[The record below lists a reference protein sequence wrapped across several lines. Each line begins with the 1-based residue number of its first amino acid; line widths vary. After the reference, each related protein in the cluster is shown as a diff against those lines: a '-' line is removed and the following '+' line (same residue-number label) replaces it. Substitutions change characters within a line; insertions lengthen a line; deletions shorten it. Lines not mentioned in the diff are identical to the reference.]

1 VKLRTVIVDD
11 EPLARQRIRDL
22 LANES
27 VEIVGECEDGLQALQ
42 LIRDAA
48 PDLVFLDVQMPGLD
62 GFEVLNLLDER
73 PAIIFTTA
81 FDAYAVRAFD
91 EHALDYLLKPIDAA
105 RFADAMARV
114 RRPAPPDERR
124 EAQPLRR
131 VVVKTPGRV
140 LFLETRDVDWFEAAG
155 NYVRVHSGG
164 EKHLVR
170 MTMQTLEQ
178 RLDPRAFVRVHR
190 SIIVNVNRVAALNA
204 TFRGEYDVVLK
215 SGETVSMQRS
225 YHDRLR
231 AALGDF

>member
-1 VKLRTVIVDD
+1 MKLRTVIVDD

-22 LANES
+22 LVNEG

-42 LIRDAA
+42 LIRDTA

-73 PAIIFTTA
+73 PAIVFTTA

-105 RFADAMARV
+105 RFAESMARV
-114 RRPAPPDERR
+114 RRVAGKR
-124 EAQPLRR
+124 EPQQHLRR

-140 LFLETRDVDWFEAAG
+140 LFIEMRDVEWFEAAG
-155 NYVRVHSGG
+155 NYVRVHSSG
-164 EKHLVR
+164 ETHLMR
-170 MTMQTLEQ
+170 MTMQALEQ
-178 RLDPRAFVRVHR
+178 RLDARAFARIHR
-190 SIIVNVNRVAALNA
+190 STIVNVSRVAALNA
-204 TFRGEYDVVLK
+204 TVGGEYDVVLK
-215 SGETVSMQRS
+215 SGATLPMQRS

>member
-1 VKLRTVIVDD
+1 MKLRTVIVDD

-22 LANES
+22 LVNEG

-42 LIRDAA
+42 LIRDMA

-73 PAIIFTTA
+73 PAIVFTTA

-105 RFADAMARV
+105 RFAESMARV
-114 RRPAPPDERR
+114 RRVAGKR
-124 EAQPLRR
+124 EHQPMRR

-140 LFLETRDVDWFEAAG
+140 LFIETRDIEWFEAAG
-155 NYVRVHSGG
+155 NYVRVHANG
-164 EKHLVR
+164 ETHLMR
-170 MTMQTLEQ
+170 MTMQALEQ
-178 RLDPRAFVRVHR
+178 RLDGRAFARIHR
-190 SIIVNVNRVAALNA
+190 STIVNVSRVAALNTTA
-204 TFRGEYDVVLK
+204 GGEYDVVLK
-215 SGETVSMQRS
+215 SGATLPMQRS